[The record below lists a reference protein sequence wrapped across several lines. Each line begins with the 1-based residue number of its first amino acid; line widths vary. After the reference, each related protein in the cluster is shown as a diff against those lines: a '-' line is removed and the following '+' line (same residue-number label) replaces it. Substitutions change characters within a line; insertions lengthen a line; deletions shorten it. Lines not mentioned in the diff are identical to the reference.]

1 MSVVDSPEQRPTTG
15 STGSGESHGASLV
28 GSLRQAPRSPVVVA
42 VVVCTVLGALSAAIL
57 PTVPSYDPWSWIVWG
72 REATDPHLSF
82 IIGGGSSWKPLP
94 VIFTTIW
101 GLFGSAAP
109 TLWVITARIGGL
121 LGLWGTWKLAA
132 RLVGGGW
139 RGAIAGAL
147 AVAGIILTQDWVYYF
162 LRGTS
167 EVILIATT
175 VWFVD
180 RLLDGRRTQAFLI
193 GAVGGLIRPE
203 WWPFLLVYAAWLVW
217 RDPRFRR
224 PGHLVILAA
233 GLIAQPFFWFVP
245 PYITTGHAFSAAT
258 QAAQY
263 NGHLGANVL
272 RTVVARGVNDQVLP
286 ALILAI
292 VAVIVAWIRDRNRV
306 ILGIGAGIAAWWVV
320 VVAETLDGYP
330 GLERFF
336 LPGAALTCVLAGVGV
351 ALLAQLA
358 GELAGRAGGRATAV
372 AGILTAAVL
381 IALWLPF
388 GTTRTRISEARAF
401 FPAASRAVSTFH
413 ELDRVI
419 AAAGGRQAILPCK
432 SSFVAINH
440 SVQSAMAWKLHVTL
454 ERVGTR
460 MTQPG
465 LDFIGPHNS
474 VDGGP
479 ARVDPRL
486 TRHETVAAVDHW
498 RVVRLTTPGLPTACD
513 GR

>member
-1 MSVVDSPEQRPTTG
+1 
-15 STGSGESHGASLV
+15 
-28 GSLRQAPRSPVVVA
+28 VVA

-72 REATDPHLSF
+72 REVTDPHLSF

-94 VIFTTIW
+94 VIFTTVW

-109 TLWVITARIGGL
+109 TLWVITARVGGL
-121 LGLWGTWKLAA
+121 LGLWGAWKLAS
-132 RLVGGGW
+132 RLIGGGW
-139 RGAIAGAL
+139 RGALAGAA
-147 AVAGIILTQDWVYYF
+147 AVAGVLLTQDWFYYF

-167 EVILIATT
+167 EVMLIAAT

-180 RLLDGRRTQAFLI
+180 RLIDGRRTQAFLI
-193 GAVGGLIRPE
+193 GAAAGLIRPE
-203 WWPFLLVYAAWLVW
+203 WWPFLGLYALWLLW
-217 RDPRFRR
+217 RDPSFRT
-224 PGHLVILAA
+224 PLKVLVLAA
-233 GLIAQPFFWFVP
+233 GLAAQPFFWFIP

-263 NGHLGANVL
+263 NGHLGTNVL
-272 RTVVARGVNDQVLP
+272 RTVVARGANDQVLP
-286 ALILAI
+286 ALILGI
-292 VAVIVAWIRDRNRV
+292 VAVVLAWVRNRSRL
-306 ILGIGAGIAAWWVV
+306 ILSIGLAIVAWWVV
-320 VVAETLDGYP
+320 VVAMTLDGYP

-336 LPGAALTCVLAGVGV
+336 LPAAALTCVLGGVGV
-351 ALLAQLA
+351 ALLAQTA
-358 GELAGRAGGRATAV
+358 GELTGRLGGRAVQV
-372 AGILTAAVL
+372 AALATAAVL
-381 IALWLPF
+381 VAVSIPF
-388 GTTRTRISEARAF
+388 TTTRISEARAF
-401 FPAASRAVSTFH
+401 FPTASHAVSTLN

-419 AAAGGRQAILPCK
+419 AVAGGRQAILPCR

-474 VDGGP
+474 IDGGQ

-486 TRHETVAAVDHW
+486 TTHRTVASTGGW

>member
-1 MSVVDSPEQRPTTG
+1 M
-15 STGSGESHGASLV
+15 
-28 GSLRQAPRSPVVVA
+28 
-42 VVVCTVLGALSAAIL
+42 LGALSAAIL

-72 REATDPHLSF
+72 REVTDPHLSF

-94 VIFTTIW
+94 VVFTTVW

-121 LGLWGTWKLAA
+121 LGLWGAWKLAS

-139 RGAIAGAL
+139 TGAL
-147 AVAGIILTQDWVYYF
+147 AGAVAVGGVVLTQDWFYYF

-167 EVILIATT
+167 EVILIACT
-175 VWFVD
+175 VWAVD
-180 RLLDGRRTQAFLI
+180 RLLDRRHLQAFFI
-193 GAVGGLIRPE
+193 GAVAGLIRPE
-203 WWPFLLVYAAWLVW
+203 AWPFLFVYALWLVW
-217 RDPRFRR
+217 REPGFRR
-224 PGHLVILAA
+224 PGRLLFLAA
-233 GLIAQPFFWFVP
+233 GLVAQPAFWFLP
-245 PYITTGHAFSAAT
+245 PYISTGHAFSAAT

-272 RTVVARGVNDQVLP
+272 RTVIARGANDQVLP
-286 ALILAI
+286 ALILGML
-292 VAVIVAWIRDRNRV
+292 AVVIAWIRRRDRV
-306 ILGIGAGIAAWWVV
+306 ILGIGLGVIAWWVV

-336 LPGAALTCVLAGVGV
+336 LPAAALTCVLAGVGV
-351 ALLAQLA
+351 AQLAELA
-358 GELAGRAGGRATAV
+358 GEAAARISRGAAAV
-372 AGILTAAVL
+372 AGVVVAAVL
-381 IALWLPF
+381 VALWFPF
-388 GTTRTRISEARAF
+388 TTTTKRISDARAF
-401 FPAASRAVSTFH
+401 FPAASEAVTTLNT
-413 ELDRVI
+413 LDRVI
-419 AAAGGRQAILPCK
+419 ATAGGRSAILPCK

-440 SVQSAMAWKLHVTL
+440 SVQSAMAWKLHVVL

-465 LDFIGPHNS
+465 LDFIGPHNAI
-474 VDGGP
+474 DGGA

-486 TRHETVAAVDHW
+486 TTHRTVATYGGW

>member
-1 MSVVDSPEQRPTTG
+1 
-15 STGSGESHGASLV
+15 
-28 GSLRQAPRSPVVVA
+28 VVA
-42 VVVCTVLGALSAAIL
+42 VVVCTLLSALSAAVL

-72 REATDPHLSF
+72 REVTDPHLSF

-121 LGLWGTWKLAA
+121 LGLWGAWKLAG

-139 RGAIAGAL
+139 SGVLAGAL
-147 AVAGIILTQDWVYYF
+147 AVAGVILTQDWVYYF

-167 EVILIATT
+167 EVILIAAT

-180 RLLDGRRTQAFLI
+180 RLIDGKRTQAFLL
-193 GAVGGLIRPE
+193 GAVAGLIRPE
-203 WWPFLLVYAAWLVW
+203 WWPFLFLYAVWLVW
-217 RDPRFRR
+217 RDPGFRT
-224 PGHLVILAA
+224 PGKLLVLAA
-233 GLIAQPFFWFVP
+233 GLVAQPMFWFLP

-263 NGHLGANVL
+263 NGHLGSNVL
-272 RTVVARGVNDQVLP
+272 RTVVARGANDQVLP
-286 ALILAI
+286 ALILGI
-292 VAVIVAWIRDRNRV
+292 VAVLVAWIRDRNRTILAV
-306 ILGIGAGIAAWWVV
+306 GLGIIAWWVV

-336 LPGAALTCVLAGVGV
+336 LPAAALICVLGGVGV

-358 GELAGRAGGRATAV
+358 GRVSDRAPAVVRVLA
-372 AGILTAAVL
+372 AAVL
-381 IALWLPF
+381 VALWIPF
-388 GTTRTRISEARAF
+388 STTRTRVSEARAF

-413 ELDRVI
+413 EIDRVI
-419 AAAGGRQAILPCK
+419 AAAGGRHAILPCR

-440 SVQSAMAWKLHVTL
+440 SVQSAMAWKLRVTL

-460 MTQPG
+460 MTHPG
-465 LDFIGPHNS
+465 LDFIGPHNA

-486 TRHETVAAVDHW
+486 THHQTVATLGGW

>member
-1 MSVVDSPEQRPTTG
+1 MSVVDSPQQRPTTG
-15 STGSGESHGASLV
+15 SGESRGASL
-28 GSLRQAPRSPVVVA
+28 GLSLRRAPQSPAVVA
-42 VVVCTVLGALSAAIL
+42 VVVCTVLAALSAAIL

-94 VIFTTIW
+94 VIFTTVW

-109 TLWVITARIGGL
+109 TLWVITARIGGF
-121 LGLWGTWKLAA
+121 LGLWGAWKLAS

-139 RGAIAGAL
+139 LGAL
-147 AVAGIILTQDWVYYF
+147 AGVAAAGGIILTQDWVYYF

-167 EVILIATT
+167 EVILVACT
-175 VWFVD
+175 VWVVD
-180 RLLDGRRTQAFLI
+180 RLIDRRHMQAFFI
-193 GAVGGLIRPE
+193 GAVAGLIRPE
-203 WWPFLLVYAAWLVW
+203 VWPFLFLYAVWLVW
-217 RDPRFRR
+217 REPRFRR
-224 PGHLVILAA
+224 PGRLIFLAA
-233 GLIAQPFFWFVP
+233 GLVAQPLFWFLP
-245 PYITTGHAFSAAT
+245 PYISTGHAFSAAT

-272 RTVVARGVNDQVLP
+272 RTVVARGANDQVLP
-286 ALILAI
+286 ALILGI
-292 VAVIVAWIRDRNRV
+292 LAVVVAWLRDRNRV
-306 ILGIGAGIAAWWVV
+306 ILGIGVGVIAWWVV

-336 LPGAALTCVLAGVGV
+336 LPAATLTCVLAGVGV
-351 ALLAQLA
+351 ALLARLA
-358 GELAGRAGGRATAV
+358 ADAAGRLSSGASVATGV
-372 AGILTAAVL
+372 AAAAVL
-381 IALWLPF
+381 VALWFPF
-388 GTTRTRISEARAF
+388 TTTTTRISDARAF
-401 FPAASRAVSTFH
+401 FPAASEAVTTFH
-413 ELDRVI
+413 TLDRVI
-419 AAAGGRQAILPCK
+419 AAAGGRSAILPCR

-440 SVQSAMAWKLHVTL
+440 SVQSAMAWKLHTVL

-474 VDGGP
+474 IDGGSAP
-479 ARVDPRL
+479 VDPRL
-486 TRHETVAAVDHW
+486 TQHDTVHALDGW

>member
-1 MSVVDSPEQRPTTG
+1 MSVVDSPQQRPTTG
-15 STGSGESHGASLV
+15 SRESHGASLV
-28 GSLRQAPRSPVVVA
+28 GSLRQAPRSPAVIA

-72 REATDPHLSF
+72 REVTSPHLSF

-109 TLWVITARIGGL
+109 TLWVITARVGGL
-121 LGLWGTWKLAA
+121 LGLWGAWKLAS

-139 RGAIAGAL
+139 RGALAGAV

-167 EVILIATT
+167 EVILIACT
-175 VWFVD
+175 VWAVD
-180 RLLDGRRTQAFLI
+180 RLLDRRHIQAFLL
-193 GAVGGLIRPE
+193 GAAAGLIRPE
-203 WWPFLLVYAAWLVW
+203 AWPFLFVYAVWLVW
-217 RDPRFRR
+217 REPGFRR
-224 PGHLVILAA
+224 PGHLLILAA
-233 GLIAQPFFWFVP
+233 GLVAQPFFWFVP

-258 QAAQY
+258 QAAEY

-272 RTVVARGVNDQVLP
+272 RTVVARGANDQVLP
-286 ALILAI
+286 ALILGI
-292 VAVIVAWIRDRNRV
+292 LGVVIAWIRDRNRA
-306 ILGIGAGIAAWWVV
+306 ILGIGLGVIAWWVV

-358 GELAGRAGGRATAV
+358 GDAAKRVSPGAG
-372 AGILTAAVL
+372 TAAGALAAVIL
-381 IALWLPF
+381 VALWLPF
-388 GTTRTRISEARAF
+388 TTTTTRISDARAF
-401 FPAASRAVSTFH
+401 FPAASTAVTTFDT
-413 ELDRVI
+413 LDHVI
-419 AAAGGRQAILPCK
+419 AAAGGRNAILPCR
-432 SSFVAINH
+432 SSFIAINH
-440 SVQSAMAWKLHVTL
+440 SVQSGMAWKLDVTL
-454 ERVGTR
+454 ERVGTQ

-486 TRHETVAAVDHW
+486 TQHQTVATRDGW
-498 RVVRLTTPGLPTACD
+498 RVVRLTTPGLPTGCD